1 LNKWHRDASTG
12 VSVLYSIYIN
22 GTQMTLTLR
31 PHQERIINR
40 LRDYKKG
47 QVIVPTGGGK
57 TLTMIM
63 DAQSSMDCCDSG
75 LTTVVVAPRILLAEQ
90 LCSEFLEIIDTAH
103 THVMHVHSGETQHY
117 STTKIDKINVFA
129 NTARNVGENVMI
141 FTTYHSLHRVMEADI
156 EVNTIYFDEAHNSV
170 QRNFFPA
177 TEFFAENADRC
188 YFYTATPKHSLTP
201 KKPGMNWSLYGQVLA
216 NIPAPELVEGGYIL
230 PPKVVVKQLPVIK
243 GRKVMCAE
251 DADNLLET
259 IDDNNINK
267 TLICAR
273 TTKQIVGLLSQ
284 SDFCSELAQR
294 GYSWMTITSK
304 TGAIIDGKK
313 VNREQF
319 FDTLNAWGKDA
330 TKKFVVIHHSILSEG
345 INVSGLEAVIFMRNM
360 DYIGISQSIGRV
372 IRLGGSEKTFG
383 LVCIPTYDSVGIGTA
398 KKVQAVVDVVFNQG
412 QPAISE
418 IRR

>member
-1 LNKWHRDASTG
+1 
-12 VSVLYSIYIN
+12 
-22 GTQMTLTLR
+22 MTITLR
-31 PHQERIINR
+31 PHQERILQRMQN
-40 LRDYKKG
+40 YTKG
-47 QVIVPTGGGK
+47 QLIVPTGGGK
-57 TLTMIM
+57 TLTMIL
-63 DAQSSMDCCDSG
+63 DTQRRHYSITNG
-75 LTTVVVAPRILLAEQ
+75 TTTVVVAPRILLAEQ
-90 LCSEFLEIIDTAH
+90 LCSEFLEVIDTSN
-103 THVMHVHSGETQHY
+103 THIMHCHSGETHHY
-117 STTKIDKINVFA
+117 SSTKADKIHMFA
-129 NTARNVGENVMI
+129 NTARTAGENVVI
-141 FTTYHSLHRVMEADI
+141 FTSYNSLQRIVDADI

-170 QRNFFPA
+170 KKNFFPA

-201 KKPGMNWSLYGQVLA
+201 KKPGMNWSVYGQVLV
-216 NIPAPELVEGGYIL
+216 NVPAPELVEGGFIL
-230 PPKVVVKQLPVIK
+230 PPKVVVKQLPLIK
-243 GRKVMCAE
+243 GRKVMYAE
-251 DADNLLET
+251 DSDNLIET

-284 SDFCSELAQR
+284 SDFCSQLADR

-313 VNREQF
+313 VNREEF
-319 FDTLNAWGKDA
+319 FNTLNTWGKDA

-372 IRLGGSEKTFG
+372 IRLGGKEKTFG

-398 KKVQAVVDVVFNQG
+398 RKVQAVVDVVFNQG

>member
-1 LNKWHRDASTG
+1 
-12 VSVLYSIYIN
+12 
-22 GTQMTLTLR
+22 MTITLR

-40 LRDYKKG
+40 LCDYNKG

-63 DAQSSMDCCDSG
+63 DAQASMDRCNSG
-75 LTTVVVAPRILLAEQ
+75 VTTVVVAPRILLAEQ
-90 LCSEFLEIIDTAH
+90 LCSEFMEVIDPNNSDPYL
-103 THVMHVHSGETQHY
+103 HVMHVHSGETHY
-117 STTKIDKINVFA
+117 VSTTKAEKIHLYA
-129 NTARNVGENVMI
+129 NCARTMGENVII
-141 FTTYHSLHRVMEADI
+141 FTTYNSLHRIMEADI
-156 EVNTIYFDEAHNSV
+156 EVNNIYFDEAHNSV
-170 QRNFFPA
+170 KKNFFPA

-188 YFYTATPKHSLTP
+188 YFYTATPKHSLTV
-201 KKPGMNWSLYGQVLA
+201 KKPGMNWGHVYGQVLA

-230 PPKVVVKQLPVIK
+230 PPKVVVKQLPLIK
-243 GRKVMCAE
+243 GRKVMYAE

-259 IDDNNINK
+259 IDDNNISK

-273 TTKQIVGLLSQ
+273 TTKQIVGLISQ
-284 SDFCSELAQR
+284 SDFCGELYQR

-304 TGAIIDGKK
+304 TGAIIDGQK
-313 VNREQF
+313 VNREEF
-319 FDTLNAWGKDA
+319 FNTLNAWGKDPE
-330 TKKFVVIHHSILSEG
+330 KKFVVIHHSILSEG

-372 IRLGGSEKTFG
+372 IRLGSTEKTFG
-383 LVCIPTYDSVGIGTA
+383 LVCIPTYDTVGISTA

>member
-1 LNKWHRDASTG
+1 
-12 VSVLYSIYIN
+12 
-22 GTQMTLTLR
+22 MTITLR
-31 PHQERIINR
+31 PHQDRIINR
-40 LRDYKKG
+40 LHDYNKG

-63 DAQSSMDCCDSG
+63 DAQSSMDRCSNG
-75 LTTVVVAPRILLAEQ
+75 VTTVVVAPRILLAEQ
-90 LCSEFLEIIDTAH
+90 LCSEFMEVIDPDNSDPYL
-103 THVMHVHSGETQHY
+103 HVMHVHSGETHHV
-117 STTKIDKINVFA
+117 STTKAEKIHLYA
-129 NTARNVGENVMI
+129 SCARTMGENVII
-141 FTTYHSLHRVMEADI
+141 FTTYNSLHRIMEADI
-156 EVNTIYFDEAHNSV
+156 EVNNIYFDEAHNSV
-170 QRNFFPA
+170 KRNFFPA
-177 TEFFAENADRC
+177 TEYFAENADRC

-201 KKPGMNWSLYGQVLA
+201 KKPGMNWSVYGQVLA
-216 NIPAPELVEGGYIL
+216 NIPAPELVKGGYIL
-230 PPKVVVKQLPVIK
+230 PPKVVVKQLPLIK
-243 GRKVMCAE
+243 GRKVMYAE

-259 IDDNNINK
+259 IDDNNISK

-273 TTKQIVGLLSQ
+273 TTKQIMGLISQ
-284 SDFCSELAQR
+284 SDFCAELYQR

-313 VNREQF
+313 VDREEF
-319 FDTLNAWGKDA
+319 FNTLNTWGKDG

-372 IRLGGSEKTFG
+372 IRLGSTEKTFG
-383 LVCIPTYDSVGIGTA
+383 LVCIPTYDPVGISTA
-398 KKVQAVVDVVFNQG
+398 RKVQAVVDVVFNQG